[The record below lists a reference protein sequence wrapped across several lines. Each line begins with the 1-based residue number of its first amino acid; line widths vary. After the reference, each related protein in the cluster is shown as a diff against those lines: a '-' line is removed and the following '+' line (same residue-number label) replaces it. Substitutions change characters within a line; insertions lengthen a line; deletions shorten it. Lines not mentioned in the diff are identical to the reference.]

1 MQPSDSA
8 EPEKARTS
16 KATGGNTAAHVAF
29 VGSFPHHTNSAT
41 QAYTAPDF
49 AKCNLNKFHTVYFV
63 VLAGCIFSPKEL
75 ICDYRKAEFTKRRFE
90 MKKYY
95 LAYGSNLNVH
105 QMKYRCPT
113 AKIVGT
119 AVIRDYELLYKGS
132 KTGSYL
138 TIEKRKGSLVPVA
151 VWEVTESDECSL
163 DIYEGC
169 PNFYY
174 KKNMKIRL
182 SETGKM
188 IDAFVYIMH
197 EERRLGIPT
206 PAYASTCKFGY
217 TIFGFDFKY
226 LDEAYEKSLKG
237 TANNEK

>member
-1 MQPSDSA
+1 
-8 EPEKARTS
+8 
-16 KATGGNTAAHVAF
+16 
-29 VGSFPHHTNSAT
+29 
-41 QAYTAPDF
+41 
-49 AKCNLNKFHTVYFV
+49 
-63 VLAGCIFSPKEL
+63 
-75 ICDYRKAEFTKRRFE
+75 

-113 AKIVGT
+113 ARIVGT

-138 TIEKRKGSLVPVA
+138 TIEKKKGGVVPVA
-151 VWEVTESDECSL
+151 VWEVTAADEHSL
-163 DIYEGC
+163 DAYEGC

-174 KKNMKIRL
+174 KKNMEVTL
-182 SETGKM
+182 DETGIR

-197 EERRLGIPT
+197 EERKLGIPT
-206 PAYASTCKFGY
+206 SAYVQTCKFGY
-217 TIFGFDFKY
+217 ALFKFDFKY

-237 TANNEK
+237 GLQTMKTEIEERTCPKCGNTYTEHPALSRTDNKMLICPDCYPRTIVIQGDFIKSTTKH